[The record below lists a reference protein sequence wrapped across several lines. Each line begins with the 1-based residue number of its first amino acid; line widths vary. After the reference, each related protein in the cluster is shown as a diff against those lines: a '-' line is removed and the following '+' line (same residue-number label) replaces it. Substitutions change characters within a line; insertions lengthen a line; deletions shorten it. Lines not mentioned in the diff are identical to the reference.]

1 MTKDATHAPDRFPD
15 GEPSVKNVMIALR
28 QARNDAL
35 ARAEAVRR
43 RQAEAAREEK
53 VSSTTEA

>member
-1 MTKDATHAPDRFPD
+1 MTEDATKDPARFPD

-28 QARNDAL
+28 QAQEVAM

-43 RQAEAAREEK
+43 REAEAARAEDA
-53 VSSTTEA
+53 SSTAEN